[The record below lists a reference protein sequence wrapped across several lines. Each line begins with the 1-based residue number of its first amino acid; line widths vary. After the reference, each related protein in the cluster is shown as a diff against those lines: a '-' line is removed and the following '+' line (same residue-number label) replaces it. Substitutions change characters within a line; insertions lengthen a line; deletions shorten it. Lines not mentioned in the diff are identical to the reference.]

1 MPLRFPV
8 RASLAHGLSPY
19 FFLAMFFASHIELF
33 RNIALTVIISLNTH
47 STHFAVTPPKHTHTT
62 PPSLQYREAV

>member
-1 MPLRFPV
+1 MPLSFPV

-33 RNIALTVIISLNTH
+33 RNM
-47 STHFAVTPPKHTHTT
+47 P
-62 PPSLQYREAV
+62 